1 LRMGGYDIC
10 PPSSPS
16 PSSPLPSPLTRTQTV
31 HARMISPAHLTT
43 RTRSRT
49 RLRARTQTDAI
60 VAGME
65 QLVQAWGDMADT
77 IEDRAELLASAHEIH
92 TFYEQCETTAA
103 RIGEKSVVAS
113 RTDYG
118 DVLAAVET
126 LIAEHKVFEI
136 DLEAVRKRVTDLAA
150 ECSALQSKF
159 PQKEAELTDK
169 LTSVNEA
176 WAKLQE
182 LTAARRAALTQSLH
196 FERFVVNHARVLDW
210 VNDVIRQIEDTVPSD
225 EVDQAEEL
233 TQEHGKLKAEIDAR
247 ASDVQDVVTEGAE
260 LVDNYEPLEPKVKSM
275 LDNLSGRE
283 SMMRSLWEQT
293 DKVLRETSEGLSF
306 ERETHQAM
314 ALLKSTQERLDA
326 ATLDP
331 SKSSSAEILEL
342 MAAVNALERSIQVR
356 LLSLYPHPRLPLPS
370 LILLCFVTALFEDFQ
385 FLFCTWLPSSDP
397 IQSQCHS
404 LSIGVLL
411 LQSHAA
417 SICQAHLPTICD

>member
-1 LRMGGYDIC
+1 MHAR
-10 PPSSPS
+10 
-16 PSSPLPSPLTRTQTV
+16 PLP
-31 HARMISPAHLTT
+31 
-43 RTRSRT
+43 
-49 RLRARTQTDAI
+49 QTDAI

-65 QLVQAWGDMADT
+65 QLVQAWGDMADA

-103 RIGEKSVVAS
+103 RIGEKSVEAS

-118 DVLAAVET
+118 DVLSAVET

-136 DLEAVRKRVTDLAA
+136 DLEAVRKRVADLAT

-159 PQKEAELTDK
+159 PQKETELAGK
-169 LTSVNEA
+169 LASVNEG
-176 WAKLQE
+176 WSKLQE

-210 VNDVIRQIEDTVPSD
+210 VNDVIRQIEDTAPSD
-225 EVDQAEEL
+225 EADQAEEL

-247 ASDVQDVVTEGAE
+247 VSDLRDVVTEGGE
-260 LVDNYEPLEPKVKSM
+260 LVDNYEHLEPKVKSM
-275 LDNLSGRE
+275 LQDLSDRE
-283 SMMRSLWEQT
+283 SLMQSLWEQT

-331 SKSSSAEILEL
+331 STSSSAEILEL

-356 LLSLYPHPRLPLPS
+356 VVIGVDGGGVSASSIAFLVFSFAFVGTLHFVAYFWACRADPMVPS
-370 LILLCFVTALFEDFQ
+370 LLRYFATLDSVCVRSRLCA
-385 FLFCTWLPSSDP
+385 C
-397 IQSQCHS
+397 
-404 LSIGVLL
+404 
-411 LQSHAA
+411 AA
-417 SICQAHLPTICD
+417 CS

>member
-1 LRMGGYDIC
+1 
-10 PPSSPS
+10 
-16 PSSPLPSPLTRTQTV
+16 
-31 HARMISPAHLTT
+31 
-43 RTRSRT
+43 
-49 RLRARTQTDAI
+49 
-60 VAGME
+60 ME

-77 IEDRAELLASAHEIH
+77 IEDRAERLASAHEIH

-118 DVLAAVET
+118 DVLAAVES

-159 PQKEAELTDK
+159 PQKEAELADK

-260 LVDNYEPLEPKVKSM
+260 LMDNYEPLEPKVKSM

-356 LLSLYPHPRLPLPS
+356 FLSLRCLKISSFSSHLVALERSNPVTVPLTQHWRVTSAKPRCFHLPS
-370 LILLCFVTALFEDFQ
+370 AFANHLRLSVNSGGPNCVPHTPPFLGGCVLSMLNCVPHTPPSPSRWVRALYATLVSACSQFCVHAHFSRPTPTAL
-385 FLFCTWLPSSDP
+385 
-397 IQSQCHS
+397 
-404 LSIGVLL
+404 
-411 LQSHAA
+411 
-417 SICQAHLPTICD
+417 